1 MAVCL
6 PNWMQIFNEHC
17 QALPSYTGWK
27 KLKAYLSREKVREKM
42 EKAWRREARPSSGQ
56 PDIQRFERVKERE
69 REKLKSSF
77 DEKLARHAASAS
89 NNRAPQEDSTEENCG
104 EARPKHPLPKHP
116 SSTGQN
122 RRNPPL
128 YKEDESSC
136 WWDADYNKEETIINW
151 SSWSFDAKNNDS
163 GPTTC
168 RTGAPKEF
176 ARFHRHLLRLYVQ
189 PTNDGKNGNP

>member
-1 MAVCL
+1 MQSIAIKIIANNLSEKIFGTRDSSSFSPIFGPRMMKSKKETKRMAVCL

-27 KLKAYLSREKVREKM
+27 KLKAYLSREKVGEKM

-69 REKLKSSF
+69 RDKLKSSF

-128 YKEDESSC
+128 YKED
-136 WWDADYNKEETIINW
+136 
-151 SSWSFDAKNNDS
+151 
-163 GPTTC
+163 
-168 RTGAPKEF
+168 
-176 ARFHRHLLRLYVQ
+176 
-189 PTNDGKNGNP
+189 